1 MMQVD
6 SKKNILFLT
15 ARFPYPLVGGD
26 RIKSFH
32 LLRHLSK
39 HHNVTLISCIHGE
52 PPSKERLKPLT
63 DLGIKVHTVTVTAMK
78 NGLRSLKTLWTDQPL
93 EIAFYDV
100 PEFHALVQNE
110 LKNKRY
116 DLAIAFFMRTAEYVK
131 HIDIPKILIAED
143 CRVLYQSRSAAS
155 TSNILQRLIRR
166 WEVLKLKHY
175 EPATVQSFDCVT
187 CVTET
192 DIQAMH
198 ASMPD
203 ATYALLT
210 NGIDLEAMPASSEEQ
225 LRTRKGIVFVG
236 LLHVLAN
243 AMMALSIAKEYFP
256 KLRAQFPDVELSI
269 VGSGPGKAIR
279 DLNSNHIHIHA
290 DVKNI
295 EEYFYQSA
303 LFLHPHKGA
312 SGIQNKALQA
322 LAMGCA
328 LITTPSGAQGIPI
341 KHGEHAFIA
350 QSSQEM
356 HDYAVQLLKDDSLR
370 IRMAQNGRSLIEQ
383 YFSWDAIFTQLDSIL
398 LDVLHKSK
406 ADS

>member
-1 MMQVD
+1 MMHSD
-6 SKKNILFLT
+6 NKKNILFLT

-52 PPSKERLKPLT
+52 PPSKERLKPIT

-110 LKNKRY
+110 LKNKHY

-166 WEVLKLKHY
+166 WEVMKLKRY
-175 EPATVQSFDCVT
+175 EPKTVQSFDCVT

-192 DIQAMH
+192 DIEAMH

-210 NGIDLEAMPASSEEQ
+210 NGIDLEAMPASSEDQ
-225 LRTRKGIVFVG
+225 LRSRKGIVFVG

-243 AMMALSIAKEYFP
+243 AMMAITIAKEYFP
-256 KLRAQFPDVELSI
+256 KLKKLFPDLELKI
-269 VGSGPGKAIR
+269 VGSSPGKTIR
-279 DLNSNHIHIHA
+279 DLNSKDIHVHG
-290 DVKNI
+290 DVEHI
-295 EEYFYQSA
+295 EEYFYRSA

-328 LITTPSGAQGIPI
+328 LITTKSGSQGIPLT
-341 KHGEHAFIA
+341 HGEHAFIA
-350 QSSQEM
+350 QSADEM
-356 HDYAVQLLKDDSLR
+356 IVYATQLLDDPELR
-370 IRMAQNGRSLIEQ
+370 IRMAMNGRLLIEQ
-383 YFSWDAIFTQLDSIL
+383 HFSWDAIFSQLDAIL
-398 LDVLHKSK
+398 LDVLNKSK
-406 ADS
+406 VNS

>member
-1 MMQVD
+1 MMHSD
-6 SKKNILFLT
+6 NKKNILFLT

-110 LKNKRY
+110 LKNKHY

-143 CRVLYQSRSAAS
+143 CRVLYQTRSASS

-166 WEVLKLKHY
+166 WEVMKLKRY
-175 EPATVQSFDCVT
+175 EPETVHCFDCVT

-192 DIQAMH
+192 DIEAMRS
-198 ASMPD
+198 SMPH
-203 ATYALLT
+203 ARYALLT
-210 NGIDLEAMPASSEEQ
+210 NGIDLEAMPASSEDQ
-225 LRTRKGIVFVG
+225 LRARKGIVFVG

-243 AMMALSIAKEYFP
+243 AMMAITIAKEYFP
-256 KLRAQFPDVELSI
+256 KLKKLFPDLELTI
-269 VGSGPGKAIR
+269 VGSTPGKTIR
-279 DLNSNHIHIHA
+279 DLNSKDIHVHG
-290 DVKNI
+290 DVEHI
-295 EEYFYQSA
+295 EEYFYRSA

-328 LITTPSGAQGIPI
+328 LITTKSGSQGIPI
-341 KHGEHAFIA
+341 THGEHAFIA
-350 QSSQEM
+350 QSSDEM
-356 HDYAVQLLKDDSLR
+356 IEYATQLLNDPELR
-370 IRMAQNGRSLIEQ
+370 IRMAMNGRSLIEKH
-383 YFSWDAIFTQLDSIL
+383 FSWDAIFAQLDAIL
-398 LDVLHKSK
+398 LDVLNKSK
-406 ADS
+406 VNS